1 MRKIR
6 LYINIK
12 KMFYTQKVVGLGKR
26 YTKCLRLYGLSEK
39 SNFEHKVNTSK
50 LACRWAVV
58 KIGATVRNLV
68 AFEQINNSKSIFF

>member
-12 KMFYTQKVVGLGKR
+12 KKFNTQKVVGLGKR
-26 YTKCLRLYGLSEK
+26 YTKCSSGLSEK
-39 SNFEHKVNTSK
+39 SNFELKVNTSK

-58 KIGATVRNLV
+58 KVGATDRNLV
-68 AFEQINNSKSIFF
+68 AFEQISNSRSIFV